1 MNEELKNGILSE
13 VVIADGDLK
22 ETLVEYVGAKLS
34 PINNEVTIEMVID
47 VLASEFPEL
56 VLAIAEENF
65 LRGYSTGLTD
75 SEHGFGGIKSQ

>member
-13 VVIADGDLK
+13 VVVADGDLK
-22 ETLVEYVGAKLS
+22 ETLVEYVGTKLS
-34 PINNEVTIEMVID
+34 PVNDEVTIEMVID

-75 SEHGFGGIKSQ
+75 SEHGFDCVKSQ